1 MLRLP
6 RWPWRR
12 GGGPLSIAARL
23 VLSAVVL
30 SAAILLVAG
39 FGLSTYNRR
48 STEFAFDERLNV
60 YLKALVA
67 DVAGFGESDRTE
79 PGSLGEPRFELP
91 LSGWYWQIDRI
102 DTERDSEQQVRTSKS
117 LFASRLPRLVEP
129 GIGARRDG
137 IVEGYAT
144 GPDGRMI
151 RMVERL
157 IDLGDDGRFLVAV
170 AGDPEEIIREIRQFN
185 LALAGTFAILGLAL
199 AATSLAQVR
208 FGLGP
213 LANLRSQVNSIRRG
227 EAQRIDGVFP
237 REIAPLAE
245 ELNLLV
251 DANHEIVER
260 ARTHVGNLAHALKT
274 PLSVM
279 INEAGADS
287 TPLAEKVREQTA
299 VMRMQV
305 QYHLD
310 RARAAARAA
319 TVGSVTDVEPVVAG
333 LLRTFGK
340 IQQGRGVA
348 FSAAVEDGA
357 RFRGEQ
363 QDLEEMLGNL
373 IDNAGKWARSLVT
386 VSVSRGE
393 NIAPERPGLT
403 FLIDD
408 DGPGLAADK
417 RAEAT
422 RRGRRLDETVPGSGL
437 GLSIVVDLAQLYG
450 GTFALE
456 DSPAGGL
463 RARLVLPAV
472 VG

>member
-1 MLRLP
+1 M
-6 RWPWRR
+6 
-12 GGGPLSIAARL
+12 SIAARL
-23 VLSAVVL
+23 VVSAVVL
-30 SAAILLVAG
+30 SAVILLVAG
-39 FGLSTYNRR
+39 LLLSTYYRR
-48 STEFAFDERLNV
+48 TTEFGFDERLNV

-91 LSGWYWQIDRI
+91 LSGWYWQIAKI

-117 LFASRLPRLVEP
+117 LFASRLPPLSDLGVQT
-129 GIGARRDG
+129 RRDG
-137 IVEGYAT
+137 IAEAYAT
-144 GPDGRMI
+144 GPDGRGI
-151 RMVERL
+151 RIVERL
-157 IDLGDDGRFLVAV
+157 IDLGDEGRYLVAV
-170 AGDPEEIIREIRQFN
+170 AGDPEEILREIRQFN
-185 LALAGTFAILGLAL
+185 LALLGTFAILGVAL

-213 LANLRSQVNSIRRG
+213 LASLRGAVNQIRRG
-227 EAQRIDGVFP
+227 EARRVEGVFP
-237 REIAPLAE
+237 PEIAPLAD

-251 DANHEIVER
+251 DANHEIIER

-274 PLSVM
+274 PISV
-279 INEAGADS
+279 IVNEADVEN
-287 TPLAEKVREQTA
+287 TPLAAKVREQTA
-299 VMRMQV
+299 LMRDQV
-305 QYHLD
+305 QYYLD

-319 TVGSVTDVEPVVAG
+319 AVGSVTEVEPVVSG
-333 LLRTFGK
+333 MLRAFTK
-340 IQQGRGVA
+340 IQQGRGIV
-348 FSAAVEDGA
+348 FSAAVEDGV
-357 RFRGEQ
+357 RFRGER

-386 VSVSRGE
+386 ISVARDGERGH
-393 NIAPERPGLT
+393 ERPGLT
-403 FLIDD
+403 VLIDD
-408 DGPGLAADK
+408 DGPGLAPEK

-456 DSPAGGL
+456 DSPSGGL
-463 RARLVLPAV
+463 RARLMLPAV